1 MKKAILF
8 LAFLVPALTYA
19 QVKGNGTVVTQQF
32 DLAELTRLQMELYAQ
47 VTVDASAESGITIT
61 GDENLIPLLNYDIR
75 DGRMVLQQR
84 EWIQPTQPIQVTIG
98 APALTSV
105 EVGVHETVKVINLNR
120 DDFNARALLGKVE
133 LSGQVTTL
141 NASAERGGVDAR
153 NLQVQTVDVN
163 MWDAGLI
170 QIGEA
175 QKITGLVQQAGQV
188 VYANDDTR
196 VSVRKQQGASVLS
209 EAEVAQQPLEDHRFI
224 QFQLRN
230 NSGKRIH
237 CYVSGPKP
245 QGGRFSYGFPMNP
258 GQTRDKDWSIGS
270 KVYLV
275 SAIGTRKLLYEI
287 KAEDEGQVV
296 KLYQN

>member
-224 QFQLRN
+224 
-230 NSGKRIH
+230 
-237 CYVSGPKP
+237 
-245 QGGRFSYGFPMNP
+245 
-258 GQTRDKDWSIGS
+258 
-270 KVYLV
+270 
-275 SAIGTRKLLYEI
+275 
-287 KAEDEGQVV
+287 
-296 KLYQN
+296 